1 MATIVLPSISREQ
14 YLQQERRA
22 ATRSEYH
29 KGRVIAMT
37 GASRTH
43 NRIVTNLTSS
53 LDHQLKSRPCNNY
66 SNDMRVA
73 VQGGERYLYPDV
85 VVTCGRELFEDA
97 ENDILLNPLVII
109 EVLSPSTEVYD
120 RGEKFLAYQTIP
132 SLREYAL
139 VSQSPRRMEIYRRQP
154 DDTWVYQT
162 IPPSPPP
169 LILQSIDCT
178 LTLDDV
184 YSKVEEESSRE
195 PPLSGAG
202 NAQT

>member
-1 MATIVLPSISREQ
+1 
-14 YLQQERRA
+14 
-22 ATRSEYH
+22 
-29 KGRVIAMT
+29 
-37 GASRTH
+37 
-43 NRIVTNLTSS
+43 
-53 LDHQLKSRPCNNY
+53 
-66 SNDMRVA
+66 MRVA

-139 VSQSPRRMEIYRRQP
+139 VSQSPRRWEIYRRQP
-154 DDTWVYQT
+154 DDTWVYQSL
-162 IPPSPPP
+162 PPSPPP

-184 YSKVEEESSRE
+184 YSKIEEESSQE
-195 PPLSGAG
+195 PPPSIAG
-202 NAQT
+202 NAPTR